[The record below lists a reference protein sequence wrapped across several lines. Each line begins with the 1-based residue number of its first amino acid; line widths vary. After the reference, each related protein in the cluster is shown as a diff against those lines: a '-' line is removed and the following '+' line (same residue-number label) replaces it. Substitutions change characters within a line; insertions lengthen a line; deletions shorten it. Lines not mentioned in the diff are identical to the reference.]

1 MTPRA
6 RRAGLGLAAALLAC
20 GLLTGAPMG
29 STMAQP
35 SREQVRAAEQARR
48 EELATQRE
56 AAQRAAAARAETM
69 KLSAQQER
77 ILARLREAEGATNS
91 VAARIEALEQRRRDA
106 AQRLDARIAD
116 FTPLLPVLERLA
128 LFPSETMLAAPLPPE
143 QSVRGALVLGGIV
156 RTLEREA
163 RVLKAEQAEVA
174 ALQAQLDTE
183 LPRMAAAQAAQAKAA
198 EVLDEQIRATR
209 AEGRA
214 AEDEATKAARRA
226 AAEAERAGELR
237 SAIAKI
243 ESERRAAEAQAR
255 REAQEAGRKRQVAV
269 AEAARERQAEL
280 AAPAGPG
287 LSEDGPA
294 TRPGG
299 APVSGTLVRGFG
311 EATDSGPSTGLAY
324 HAAPGAR
331 VVSPCAGRMVFAGP
345 FRSFGQLVIV
355 DCGGGYHF
363 VLAGFDRI
371 DLGVGQRVASG
382 QPVGVMPGWDPRT
395 GGGRPSLYV
404 ELRRSGQAV
413 NPAPFLRGRS

>member
-1 MTPRA
+1 MKPAA
-6 RRAGLGLAAALLAC
+6 RRAGLGLAAALAAGVALSGPAA
-20 GLLTGAPMG
+20 GVTGK
-29 STMAQP
+29 P
-35 SREQVRAAEQARR
+35 SRAEVQAAEQARKA
-48 EELATQRE
+48 ELAAQRE
-56 AAQRAAAARAETM
+56 AAQRAAAARAEAH

-77 ILARLREAEGATNS
+77 TLARLREAEQATAD
-91 VAARIEALEQRRRDA
+91 VAARIEALAQRQRDA
-106 AQRLDARIAD
+106 AQRLAVRIAD

-163 RVLKAEQAEVA
+163 RALKAEQAEVA
-174 ALQAQLDTE
+174 ALQAQLDAE
-183 LPRMAAAQAAQAKAA
+183 LPRLASAQAAQEKVA
-198 EVLDEQIRATR
+198 EALDDQLRTTR

-214 AEDEATKAARRA
+214 AEDEAAKAARRA
-226 AAEAERAGELR
+226 AAEAERAGELK
-237 SAIAKI
+237 SAIARI
-243 ESERRAAEAQAR
+243 EAEQRAAEAQAR
-255 REAQEAGRKRQVAV
+255 REAQEAARRRQTAAV
-269 AEAARERQAEL
+269 EAARERQAAL
-280 AAPAGPG
+280 SAPAGPG
-287 LSEDGPA
+287 LSEDAA
-294 TRPGG
+294 TRQAG

-311 EATDSGPSTGLAY
+311 DATDSGPSMGLAY

-331 VVSPCAGRMVFAGP
+331 VVSPCGGRIVFAGP

-363 VLAGFDRI
+363 VLAGFERI
-371 DLGVGQRVASG
+371 DLGVGQRVGAG

-413 NPAPFLRGRS
+413 NPAPYLRGRS

>member
-35 SREQVRAAEQARR
+35 SREQVRAAEQARK

-56 AAQRAAAARAETM
+56 AAQRAAAAGAETL

-77 ILARLREAEGATNS
+77 ILARLREAEGATSS

-106 AQRLDARIAD
+106 AQRLEARIAD

-255 REAQEAGRKRQVAV
+255 REAQEASRKRQVAV

-395 GGGRPSLYV
+395 GGGRASLYV

>member
-1 MTPRA
+1 MTATA
-6 RRAGLGLAAALLAC
+6 RRTGLGVAVALAACVLWA
-20 GLLTGAPMG
+20 GAD
-29 STMAQP
+29 AQP
-35 SREQVRAAEQARR
+35 SREQVRAAEKARQ
-48 EELATQRE
+48 EELANQRE
-56 AAQRAAAARAETM
+56 AAQRAAAAKAEAQ
-69 KLSAQQER
+69 KLAAQQER
-77 ILARLREAEGATNS
+77 TLARLREAEGATAS

-106 AQRLDARIAD
+106 AQRLAVRIAD

-163 RVLKAEQAEVA
+163 RALRAEQAEVA
-174 ALQAQLDTE
+174 ALQAQLDAE
-183 LPRMAAAQAAQAKAA
+183 LPRLAAAREAQEKAA
-198 EVLDEQIRATR
+198 EALDEQIRATR

-214 AEDEATKAARRA
+214 AEDEAARAARRA

-243 ESERRAAEAQAR
+243 EAERRAAEAQAR
-255 REAQEAGRKRQVAV
+255 REAQEAARRRQAAA
-269 AEAARERQAEL
+269 AEAARERQAAL

-287 LSEDGPA
+287 LSDDAPA
-294 TRPGG
+294 RQAG

-311 EATDSGPSTGLAY
+311 DATDSGPSTGLAY

-331 VVSPCAGRMVFAGP
+331 VVSPCAGRIVFAGP

-371 DLGVGQRVASG
+371 DTGVGQRVASG

-413 NPAPFLRGRS
+413 NPAPYLRGRS

>member
-1 MTPRA
+1 VTPRA
-6 RRAGLGLAAALLAC
+6 RRAGLGLAATLLAC
-20 GLLTGAPMG
+20 GLLTGAQ
-29 STMAQP
+29 AQP

-56 AAQRAAAARAETM
+56 AAQRAAAAKAEAL
-69 KLSAQQER
+69 KLTAQQER
-77 ILARLREAEGATNS
+77 ILARLREAEGATSS
-91 VAARIEALEQRRRDA
+91 VATRIEALEQRRRDA
-106 AQRLDARIAD
+106 AQRLAARIAD

-163 RVLKAEQAEVA
+163 RALKVEQAEVA
-174 ALQAQLDTE
+174 ALQAQLDAE

-198 EVLDEQIRATR
+198 EVLDEQIRATH

-214 AEDEATKAARRA
+214 AEDEATRAARRA

-255 REAQEAGRKRQVAV
+255 REAQEAGRRRQVAA
-269 AEAARERQAEL
+269 AEAARERQASL

-294 TRPGG
+294 SGARPGG

-331 VVSPCAGRMVFAGP
+331 VVSPCAGRIVFAGP

>member
-35 SREQVRAAEQARR
+35 SREQVRAAEQARK

-56 AAQRAAAARAETM
+56 AAQRAAAAGAETL

-77 ILARLREAEGATNS
+77 ILARLREAEGATSS

-106 AQRLDARIAD
+106 AQRLEARIAD

-243 ESERRAAEAQAR
+243 ESERRAAEAHAR
-255 REAQEAGRKRQVAV
+255 REAQEASRKRQVAV

>member
-1 MTPRA
+1 
-6 RRAGLGLAAALLAC
+6 
-20 GLLTGAPMG
+20 
-29 STMAQP
+29 MAQP
-35 SREQVRAAEQARR
+35 SREQVRAAEQARK
-48 EELATQRE
+48 EELATQRD
-56 AAQRAAAARAETM
+56 AAQRAAAARAETL

-77 ILARLREAEGATNS
+77 ILARLREAEGATSS

-106 AQRLDARIAD
+106 AQRLEARIAD

-255 REAQEAGRKRQVAV
+255 REAQEASRKRQVAV

>member
-6 RRAGLGLAAALLAC
+6 RRAGLGLAATVLAC
-20 GLLTGAPMG
+20 GLLA
-29 STMAQP
+29 SAEAQP
-35 SREQVRAAEQARR
+35 SREQVRAAEQARK

-56 AAQRAAAARAETM
+56 AAQRAAAAKAEAL
-69 KLSAQQER
+69 KLTAQQER
-77 ILARLREAEGATNS
+77 ILARLREAEGATSS

-106 AQRLDARIAD
+106 AQRLAARVAD

-174 ALQAQLDTE
+174 ALQAQLDAE

-255 REAQEAGRKRQVAV
+255 REAQEASRKRQVAV

-331 VVSPCAGRMVFAGP
+331 VVSPCAGRLVFAGP

-395 GGGRPSLYV
+395 GGGRPSLYL